1 MDAQETLAEKGNA
14 KEKKAT
20 KNSKKRRLESLEDCT
35 SNEKT
40 VTEGCAEMKHRA
52 KRSKGGDKSRT
63 KKADRGKE
71 ISKHNKKVDVVEGI
85 TEHKN
90 QREGNDIKD
99 KKMMSV
105 ECFHPIMDRTKKRK
119 RQNKDDD
126 EKQNKRK
133 KQDTEETENQDK
145 KRKRQVN

>member
-1 MDAQETLAEKGNA
+1 MDAQETLGEKGNG
-14 KEKKAT
+14 KEKLTTNK
-20 KNSKKRRLESLEDCT
+20 KKRRLESLEDCT
-35 SNEKT
+35 SHEKT

-52 KRSKGGDKSRT
+52 KRSKGGDESRT
-63 KKADRGKE
+63 KKADRGKG
-71 ISKHNKKVDVVEGI
+71 ILKHNKKVDGVEGV

-90 QREGNDIKD
+90 QRDGNDIKG
-99 KKMMSV
+99 KKTMSV

-133 KQDTEETENQDK
+133 IRRKIDK
-145 KRKRQVN
+145 GKEL